1 MKTNHG
7 DLFIY
12 SMWGNFMEMSLNK
25 VFELFSRVVTLY
37 KAFNFK
43 EVPYLSNV
51 VYGSSIYRIVGLHNE
66 DTTINLTL
74 TNKTDY
80 FEGLNYYVTYLELK
94 ADKYVNCVKQSSTIF
109 NRFYSIDS
117 NYYTTSL
124 DRLKEIRKIAL
135 DRYLHFC
142 DHRYTFRRLN
152 LNKFSSKLIS
162 YITALI
168 KSHSTMKHRSSDFT
182 IKDVYFTYNGLNRT
196 LVIVFKHIDNIAT
209 EAIYINP
216 KEL

>member
-1 MKTNHG
+1 M
-7 DLFIY
+7 
-12 SMWGNFMEMSLNK
+12 GNFMEMTFSKIL
-25 VFELFSRVVTLY
+25 ELYNSIVELY
-37 KAFNFK
+37 KSYNFK
-43 EVPYLSNV
+43 EVPYSSNV
-51 VYGSSIYRIVGLHNE
+51 TYGSSICRTIDLHNE

-80 FEGLNYYVTYLELK
+80 FEGMNYYVTYLELR
-94 ADKYVNCVKQSSTIF
+94 ADKYVNCVKQSSTTF
-109 NRFYSIDS
+109 NKFYSIDS
-117 NYYTTSL
+117 SYYTTSL
-124 DRLKEIRKIAL
+124 DRLKEVRKIAL
-135 DRYLHFC
+135 DRYLRFC

-152 LNKFSSKLIS
+152 LNKFNNKLIS
-162 YITALI
+162 YIAALV

-209 EAIYINP
+209 EAIYFNP

>member
-1 MKTNHG
+1 
-7 DLFIY
+7 
-12 SMWGNFMEMSLNK
+12 MEMTFSKIL
-25 VFELFSRVVTLY
+25 ELYNSIVELY
-37 KAFNFK
+37 KVYNFK
-43 EVPYLSNV
+43 EVPYSSNV
-51 VYGSSIYRIVGLHNE
+51 IYGSSICRTIDLHNE

-74 TNKTDY
+74 TNKTDC
-80 FEGLNYYVTYLELK
+80 FDGLNYYVTYLELK

-124 DRLKEIRKIAL
+124 DRLKEVRKIAL

-162 YITALI
+162 YITALV
-168 KSHSTMKHRSSDFT
+168 KSHSTMKHRSSDFI
-182 IKDVYFTYNGLNRT
+182 IKDVYFTYDGLNRT

-209 EAIYINP
+209 EAIYFNP